1 MKPAT
6 IGHSALIS
14 LSLIALLLA
23 TSAVGAETPS
33 GQFGIVPPT
42 PNASHVD
49 PGRAL
54 NKEDNP
60 FFPSRA
66 STGGTR
72 LTVELFDPPE
82 VCGGCHTEIYQQ
94 WKGSMHSNAWKDP
107 IYRALLTRASRATA
121 GQVDKLCMGCHTPIG
136 VTTGEANPAGR
147 NMSAISDRGV
157 QCDFCHNVSG
167 ARGIGNGAYVLT
179 PKKFG
184 RPLKFGPFRDAVS
197 PYHDT
202 TYSELHTNSAL
213 CGMCHNVTHPFNGLP
228 IERTYDEWKDSIYAA
243 QGIGCQE
250 CHMTPGPGYTKNPG
264 KATPFSKEREHIFT
278 HWFVGANA
286 MVPTMLGAPTHAE
299 MARENLR
306 ASATIEFVSPPDRV
320 KRGEFVTIAVRVTNV
335 GAGHKLPTGF
345 PEGRE
350 MWVDLKVT
358 DAGGKEVYRLG
369 AVKNGRTEPGTQ
381 SFKVI
386 MADDAGK
393 IIDLELWNATRIVSD
408 TRLLPKGSA
417 DLAYRFKLPADAKG
431 PFTVTADLNYWSF
444 PQYIVDILLGGQAP
458 RSPVIKMASVEKRL
472 PLNSGVQAKHAR

>member
-1 MKPAT
+1 
-6 IGHSALIS
+6 
-14 LSLIALLLA
+14 
-23 TSAVGAETPS
+23 
-33 GQFGIVPPT
+33 
-42 PNASHVD
+42 
-49 PGRAL
+49 
-54 NKEDNP
+54 
-60 FFPSRA
+60 
-66 STGGTR
+66 
-72 LTVELFDPPE
+72 
-82 VCGGCHTEIYQQ
+82 
-94 WKGSMHSNAWKDP
+94 
-107 IYRALLTRASRATA
+107 
-121 GQVDKLCMGCHTPIG
+121 
-136 VTTGEANPAGR
+136 
-147 NMSAISDRGV
+147 
-157 QCDFCHNVSG
+157 
-167 ARGIGNGAYVLT
+167 
-179 PKKFG
+179 
-184 RPLKFGPFRDAVS
+184 
-197 PYHDT
+197 
-202 TYSELHTNSAL
+202 
-213 CGMCHNVTHPFNGLP
+213 
-228 IERTYDEWKDSIYAA
+228 
-243 QGIGCQE
+243 
-250 CHMTPGPGYTKNPG
+250 MTPGPGQTKNPG
-264 KATPFSKEREHIFT
+264 KAAPSGKEREHIFT

>member
-1 MKPAT
+1 
-6 IGHSALIS
+6 
-14 LSLIALLLA
+14 
-23 TSAVGAETPS
+23 
-33 GQFGIVPPT
+33 
-42 PNASHVD
+42 
-49 PGRAL
+49 
-54 NKEDNP
+54 
-60 FFPSRA
+60 
-66 STGGTR
+66 
-72 LTVELFDPPE
+72 
-82 VCGGCHTEIYQQ
+82 
-94 WKGSMHSNAWKDP
+94 
-107 IYRALLTRASRATA
+107 
-121 GQVDKLCMGCHTPIG
+121 
-136 VTTGEANPAGR
+136 
-147 NMSAISDRGV
+147 MSEP
-157 QCDFCHNVSG
+157 
-167 ARGIGNGAYVLT
+167 GIGNGAYVLT

-320 KRGEFVTIAVRVTNV
+320 KPGEFVTIAVRVTNV

-444 PQYIVDILLGGQAP
+444 PQYIVDILLGGQTP